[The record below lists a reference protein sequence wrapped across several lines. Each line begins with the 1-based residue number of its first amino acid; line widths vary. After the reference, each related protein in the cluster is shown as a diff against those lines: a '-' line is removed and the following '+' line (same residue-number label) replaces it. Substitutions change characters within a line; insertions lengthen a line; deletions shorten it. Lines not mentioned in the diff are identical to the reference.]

1 MSKFRS
7 HIIVVGLCSL
17 VLSACQSTHFALD
30 RLLIKQV
37 EKRSN
42 TDNNVKLYCSDNKSC
57 EFSRVDQIEIVN
69 DQSKRVNPEAIRKGY
84 VHLTGDAKNQS
95 DLFLTIPA
103 QQHEVI
109 VRFYPISNKHAEVFH
124 LIHQF
129 KANKTYQLTMYRQ
142 QAKKSGSL
150 LSVSAP
156 TPLCVDVREEQKLV
170 RRFCRPHDA
179 VTGISEFV
187 EEKI

>member
-7 HIIVVGLCSL
+7 HIIVVGLCSF

-37 EKRSN
+37 EKRPN
-42 TDNNVKLYCSDNKSC
+42 TVNNVNIYCSGNKSC
-57 EFSRVDQIEIVN
+57 EFSRVDQLEIVN

-84 VHLTGDAKNQS
+84 VHLTGNAKNQS
-95 DLFLTIPA
+95 DLYLTIPA
-103 QQHEVI
+103 EQHEVI
-109 VRFYPISNKHAEVFH
+109 LRFYPISNKHAEVFH

-129 KANKTYQLTMYRQ
+129 KANKSYQLTMYRQ
-142 QAKKSGSL
+142 QGNKSGSL
-150 LSVSAP
+150 LNVSAP

-170 RRFCRPHDA
+170 RRFCRPHNA